1 MHFHSLLSEFR
12 SSLNFN
18 KNLINFCLYR
28 LNELSPI
35 ILPAEQIVSKI
46 MSEVLE
52 TKMSAS
58 HKAVI
63 DIYIDEFKILNH
75 LKNLRKI
82 YLYEASYLMDKFFT
96 KLFQQIETSD
106 KWMNSYCLTVDF
118 DDHLTA
124 HFPEMS
130 SHFNVNVSATSSSST
145 AKRVLDGIDKLTL
158 NYNVV
163 SHLSNIITEESLQS
177 YNNSK

>member
-1 MHFHSLLSEFR
+1 MEMF
-12 SSLNFN
+12 
-18 KNLINFCLYR
+18 LILFLFYR

-63 DIYIDEFKILNH
+63 NIYIDEFKILNH

-82 YLYEASYLMDKFFT
+82 FLYEASYLMDTFFI
-96 KLFQQIETSD
+96 KLFQQV
-106 KWMNSYCLTVDF
+106 CGF
-118 DDHLTA
+118 
-124 HFPEMS
+124 
-130 SHFNVNVSATSSSST
+130 
-145 AKRVLDGIDKLTL
+145 VL
-158 NYNVV
+158 
-163 SHLSNIITEESLQS
+163 
-177 YNNSK
+177 